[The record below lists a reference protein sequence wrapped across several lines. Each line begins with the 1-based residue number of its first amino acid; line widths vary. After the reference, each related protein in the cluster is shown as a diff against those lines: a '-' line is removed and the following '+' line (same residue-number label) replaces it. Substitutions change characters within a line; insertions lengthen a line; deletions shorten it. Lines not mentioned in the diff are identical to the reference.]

1 MKTKHRRATHPVK
14 QAIMRDNLRKSLVDQ
29 RIQLYL
35 QTDGEPCAPL
45 CEGVGVLLSIV
56 GYAATLAYGS
66 QDEDLQVLD
75 AGLEA
80 LRQMADDN
88 RWDIT
93 KTQATVD
100 AIDSA
105 ERLHSLMHPRFIAQS
120 LNALN
125 ITGANL

>member
-1 MKTKHRRATHPVK
+1 MKTRRRHATHPVK
-14 QAIMRDNLRKSLVDQ
+14 KAILRDNLRKSLVDQ

-35 QTDGEPCAPL
+35 QVDGEPCAPL
-45 CEGVGVLLSIV
+45 CEGVGMLLSIV

-80 LRQMADDN
+80 LRQMADDD

-105 ERLHSLMHPRFIAQS
+105 ERLHTLMHPRFIAQS
-120 LNALN
+120 LRALN
-125 ITGANL
+125 LEGVRL